1 MRRMYPGRDQRHIR
15 YSKLMEPVAERAHG
29 RLASNPLSTVLASAA
44 VVTLA
49 LALVVLLGRRKMA
62 DPGPASDLGQVPSFE
77 MPDQRGRLV
86 SDRSLRGQA
95 LVVDFFFASCT
106 TSCPML
112 TARMAS
118 VEKAIETREHQL
130 GRQLPAHLVSITLDP
145 ENDTPDVLRQYAA
158 RYGADADRWSFLS
171 GRSADLDRV
180 VVQGF
185 KTTFHPADPP
195 AGIATIMHG
204 EWLVVVDAQGAI
216 RGYYTASDPE
226 RIAGLVQ
233 EVLALVSGG
242 S

>member
-1 MRRMYPGRDQRHIR
+1 
-15 YSKLMEPVAERAHG
+15 MEPVADQARG
-29 RLASNPLSTVLASAA
+29 RLPPNPLYTVLASAA
-44 VVTLA
+44 VATLA
-49 LALVVLLGRRKMA
+49 LAFVVLVGRRKMA
-62 DPGPASDLGQVPSFE
+62 DTAPASGLGQVPSFE
-77 MPDQRGRLV
+77 MPDQLGRPV

-118 VEKAIETREHQL
+118 VERAIETGEQQH
-130 GRQLPAHLVSITLDP
+130 GRRLPAHLVSITLDP
-145 ENDTPDVLRQYAA
+145 ENDTPEVLRQYAE
-158 RYGADADRWSFLS
+158 RYGADAERWSFLS

-185 KTTFHPADPP
+185 KTTFHRADPS

-204 EWLVVVDAQGAI
+204 EWLVLVDARGAI
-216 RGYYTASDPE
+216 RGYFAASDPE
-226 RIAGLVQ
+226 RMAGLVH
-233 EVLALVSGG
+233 ELLDLANGG

>member
-15 YSKLMEPVAERAHG
+15 YSKLMEPVADRAHG

-44 VVTLA
+44 VITLA
-49 LALVVLLGRRKMA
+49 LTLFVLLGRRKIA
-62 DPGPASDLGQVPSFE
+62 DAGRASGLGQVPFFE
-77 MPDQRGRLV
+77 MPDQRGWLV

-118 VEKAIETREHQL
+118 VEKAIEAREQQL

-145 ENDTPDVLRQYAA
+145 ENDTPEVLRQYAE

-180 VVQGF
+180 VVRGF
-185 KTTFHPADPP
+185 KTTFQRADPS

-204 EWLVVVDAQGAI
+204 EWLVLVDAQGAI
-216 RGYYTASDPE
+216 RGYYAASDPE
-226 RIAGLVQ
+226 RMAGLVH
-233 EVLALVSGG
+233 EVVELASGG